1 MSFFT
6 YDIPMLW
13 STLGNQAH
21 DLAPKVLTSLV
32 LFLTFYLLSLIIK
45 YGTLHTFRKLN
56 NPHGILRLLSK
67 TAQTIIILI
76 GLVTALGTAGINV
89 SALVA
94 SLGLV
99 GFAVGFALKDFIAN
113 MLAGML
119 ILFYHPFRI
128 GDNIS
133 GKDFTGKVLEVNL
146 RYTLLLNEDKHIL
159 IPNATLL
166 NNTITLERHLEKSAT
181 RT

>member
-1 MSFFT
+1 MSSPIN
-6 YDIPMLW
+6 DIPLFW
-13 STLGNQAH
+13 TTLFEQAH
-21 DLAPKVLTSLV
+21 TLAPKALTSLI
-32 LFLTFYLLSLIIK
+32 LFLLFYLFSVVIK
-45 YGTLHTFRKLN
+45 YVTLHTFKKLN
-56 NPHGILRLLSK
+56 KPHGILRLMSK
-67 TAQTIIILI
+67 TAQTVVLLI

-99 GFAVGFALKDFIAN
+99 GFAIGFALKDFIAN

-128 GDNIS
+128 GDQIS
-133 GKDFTGKVLEVNL
+133 GKDFAGKVLEVNL
-146 RYTLLLNEDKHIL
+146 RYTLLLFEEKHVL

-166 NNTITLERHLEKSAT
+166 NNTITLERGTTEN
-181 RT
+181 